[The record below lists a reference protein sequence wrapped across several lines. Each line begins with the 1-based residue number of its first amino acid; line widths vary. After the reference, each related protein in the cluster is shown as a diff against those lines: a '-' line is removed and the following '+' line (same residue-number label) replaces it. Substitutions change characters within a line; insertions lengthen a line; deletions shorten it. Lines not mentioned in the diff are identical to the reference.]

1 MQKQFILYGTSAC
14 HLCEDA
20 ESLIQAIQTDNE
32 FIFNKVDIIED
43 NALMQK
49 YALSIP
55 VIKSIN
61 TGHELHWPFNENILN
76 SFINSQ

>member
-20 ESLIQAIQTDNE
+20 ETLIQAIQIKHD
-32 FIFNKVDIIED
+32 FILNKVDIVED
-43 NALMQK
+43 NTLMQK
-49 YALSIP
+49 YALTIP
-55 VIKSIN
+55 VIRCIH
-61 TGHELHWPFNENILN
+61 TGHELNWPFNEDTIN